1 MDGPYDRSLPD
12 GKNCSS
18 CAHVSRCCAFGFSSP
33 NRVNCD
39 FFPSRYVP
47 SKLSLVGQVALSIKL
62 LRERR
67 LRFERYRAEAAAR

>member
-1 MDGPYDRSLPD
+1 MDVTYDRSLPA

-18 CAHVSRCCAFGFSSP
+18 CAHVDRCCAFGFSSP
-33 NRVNCD
+33 NRIDCD

-47 SKLSLVGQVALSIKL
+47 SKLTLAGQVALGIKL

-67 LRFERYRAEAAAR
+67 LRRERYRAEAAAR